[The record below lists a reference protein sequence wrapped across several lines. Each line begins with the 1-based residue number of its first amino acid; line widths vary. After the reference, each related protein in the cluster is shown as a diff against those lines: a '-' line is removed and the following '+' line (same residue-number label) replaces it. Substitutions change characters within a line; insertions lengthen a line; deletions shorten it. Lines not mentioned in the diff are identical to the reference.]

1 MSKPTK
7 AFINLDTQASFV
19 EAFSDKA
26 DTYVILSGKKAKD
39 WNDLINRTKNQNNPS
54 QHKNIFNA

>member
-7 AFINLDTQASFV
+7 AFINLDKQASFV

-26 DTYVILSGKKAKD
+26 DRLYCIVWKKGEGLK
-39 WNDLINRTKNQNNPS
+39 
-54 QHKNIFNA
+54 